1 MTRLPGPSLPFPT
14 IWPCL
19 TFSEDDGEA
28 NERTEAVG
36 ATGSAV
42 LDRDRQ
48 AQAKQYAR
56 RRQTLSLVNLLTSA
70 ILIGVLL
77 FTPLGIGLRDA
88 LPGTA
93 GWHPVTGW
101 HPFQVGTYF
110 LVLFAIATALSLPV
124 SYYSGF
130 VLSHRYGISTQTRG
144 AWAADY
150 LKSLALSLPFELA
163 AIEVVYFLLA
173 ATPDT
178 WWIWTGIAVLVVTVL
193 LANVAPVLFVPL
205 FYKLTPLPEGE
216 VRRMTLALAE
226 RTGTR
231 VRGVYE
237 MHMSAKT
244 TAANAMVMGLG
255 NTRRVVIGDTLM
267 DRYTPDEIEVVVAH
281 ELGHQVHNDIPR
293 LIAVESLTTLGGLFV
308 VNLALHAVV
317 GNVHGYA
324 GLADAA
330 TLPLVAAALGIFG
343 LVTLPITNGF
353 SRWVE
358 YRADV
363 YALETTRNPHA
374 FISAMTRLA
383 NQNLAEL
390 EPSPL
395 IEFLLYNHPSV
406 GRRLALGEEFAR
418 AGSQSLGAA
427 IQE

>member
-1 MTRLPGPSLPFPT
+1 MTRLHSPTLPFHT
-14 IWPCL
+14 LWPCL
-19 TFSEDDGEA
+19 RFSGHDGDA
-28 NERTEAVG
+28 NELTEAAGV
-36 ATGSAV
+36 TGSAV

-48 AQAKQYAR
+48 AQAKHYAR

-77 FTPLGIGLRDA
+77 FTPLGFALRDA
-88 LPGTA
+88 LAGTA

-101 HPFQVGTYF
+101 HPFQVGAYF

-226 RTGTR
+226 RAGTR

-317 GNVHGYA
+317 GNAHGYA
-324 GLADAA
+324 DLADAA

-363 YALETTRNPHA
+363 YALETTHNPRA

-395 IEFLLYNHPSV
+395 IEFFLYNHPSV
-406 GRRLALGEEFAR
+406 GRRLALGREYAR